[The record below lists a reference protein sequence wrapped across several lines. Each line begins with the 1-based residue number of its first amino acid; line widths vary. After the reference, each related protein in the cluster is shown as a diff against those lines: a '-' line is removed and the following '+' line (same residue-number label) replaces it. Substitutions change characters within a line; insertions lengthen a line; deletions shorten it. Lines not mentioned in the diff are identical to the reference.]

1 MSSLQTYQQFV
12 SLLFRVADARA
23 RYADLD
29 AILDFVRDV
38 IAKTEDLD
46 SRFCALSEEFSHL
59 TTNLLSRELEY
70 REIKIPPQEPQ
81 PLTQIHIIEL
91 KAPVSAPS
99 ELTVIKEPVVT
110 PNVSPASSATSSAAS
125 VSAPVGA
132 EGEEEAAENAEGDGD
147 GEGEGEGEGEEET
160 AEGAEGEEETAEGAE
175 GEEETAEGAEGE
187 DGEEGEATEETE
199 ETPAQEEDAGEAV
212 EEGEEAPEEEED
224 AGEAEEAEEPPI
236 TYIYLENKRKAR
248 FLVHPI
254 THQVYEYNGENTPGA
269 YLNCKYIAGKVVK
282 DE

>member
-160 AEGAEGEEETAEGAE
+160 AEGAEGE
-175 GEEETAEGAEGE
+175 